1 MITLTGLILLLV
13 SPAVGSFLGV
23 LVDRLPRGQDVVR
36 QPSACRGCG
45 AKIPARNLVPVLSY
59 LLLRGRARCCGARIP
74 LLLPLLEAGAFLTAV
89 IMVLLAQS
97 DLQLLLGA
105 LFLWLLLALGATD
118 ATVMRLPD
126 PLTALLLAA
135 GLALAWED
143 PSRSV
148 LAALLAALGAAAV
161 FWGIRIAYFH
171 LRGRE
176 GLGLGD
182 VKLVGGIAAALG
194 AAQTPLAVLVAALLA
209 LGFAAAQ
216 ALWQRR
222 ALPATTA
229 LPFGSFLCLGAALVW
244 CISL

>member
-1 MITLTGLILLLV
+1 MITLTGLVLLLI

-45 AKIPARNLVPVLSY
+45 QKIPPRDLVPLLSY
-59 LLLRGRARCCGARIP
+59 LLLRGRARCCGAKIP
-74 LLLPLLEAGAFLTAV
+74 PLLPLLEAGAFLVALL
-89 IMVLLAQS
+89 MLLLAQS
-97 DLQLLLGA
+97 DLHMLLGT
-105 LFLWLLLALGATD
+105 LYLWLLLALLASD

-126 PLTALLLAA
+126 PLTAALLAT

-161 FWGIRIAYFH
+161 FWGIRIAYFY
-171 LRGRE
+171 LRKRE

-182 VKLVGGIAAALG
+182 VKLIGGITAGLG

-216 ALWQRR
+216 ALWRQSP
-222 ALPATTA
+222 LSATTA

-244 CISL
+244 VLSL

>member
-1 MITLTGLILLLV
+1 MITLTGLVLLLI

-23 LVDRLPRGQDVVR
+23 LVDRLPREEDVVR

-45 AKIPARNLVPVLSY
+45 QKIPTRDLVPLLSY
-59 LLLRGRARCCGARIP
+59 LMLRGRARCCGAKIP
-74 LLLPLLEAGAFLTAV
+74 PLLPLLEAGAFLAALL
-89 IMVLLAQS
+89 ILLLAQS
-97 DLQLLLGA
+97 DLHMLFGT
-105 LFLWLLLALGATD
+105 LFLWLLLALLASD

-126 PLTALLLAA
+126 PLTAALLLA

-148 LAALLAALGAAAV
+148 FAALLAALGAAAV
-161 FWGIRIAYFH
+161 FWGIRIAYFY
-171 LRGRE
+171 LRRRE

-182 VKLVGGIAAALG
+182 VKLIGGIAAGLG

-216 ALWQRR
+216 ALWRQSP
-222 ALPATTA
+222 LSATTA

-244 CISL
+244 VLSL

>member
-1 MITLTGLILLLV
+1 MITLTGLVLLLI

-23 LVDRLPRGQDVVR
+23 LVDRLPRGEDVVR

-45 AKIPARNLVPVLSY
+45 QKIPARDLVPLLSY
-59 LLLRGRARCCGARIP
+59 LLLRGRARCCGAKIP
-74 LLLPLLEAGAFLTAV
+74 PLLPLLEAGAFLVALL
-89 IMVLLAQS
+89 MLLLAQS
-97 DLQLLLGA
+97 DLHM
-105 LFLWLLLALGATD
+105 LFGTLYLWLLLALLASD

-126 PLTALLLAA
+126 PLTAALLLV

-143 PSRSV
+143 PYRS
-148 LAALLAALGAAAV
+148 LPAALLAALGAAAV
-161 FWGIRIAYFH
+161 FWGIRIAYFF

-182 VKLVGGIAAALG
+182 VKLIGGIAAGLG

-216 ALWQRR
+216 ALWRQT
-222 ALPATTA
+222 PPSATTA